1 MSRIKETKA
10 GAYRQGLNAT
20 RLGYPSEVD
29 DMINFSFSEV
39 FKCGKWISSWT
50 TSTQSLQPLVENSA
64 WNQKLTIPDK
74 STDAHFEKWCLVLRE
89 QGLFWDQTV

>member
-1 MSRIKETKA
+1 MSRIIKETKA

-29 DMINFSFSEV
+29 DMIYFFSFSEV

-50 TSTQSLQPLVENSA
+50 TSTQSLQPLVE
-64 WNQKLTIPDK
+64 KFPCRTLPGIK
-74 STDAHFEKWCLVLRE
+74 S
-89 QGLFWDQTV
+89 